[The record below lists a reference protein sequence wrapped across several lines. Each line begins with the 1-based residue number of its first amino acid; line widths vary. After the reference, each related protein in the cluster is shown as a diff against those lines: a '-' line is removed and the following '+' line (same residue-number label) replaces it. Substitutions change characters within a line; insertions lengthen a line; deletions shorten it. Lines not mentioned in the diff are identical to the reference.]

1 MEALHWYAEKS
12 SSNPVTS
19 HLFNPHG
26 SALVELAPGMLIVHM
41 HGDWNAEMRTLI
53 AAQMKEHVTALNS
66 AGPWGIINHMHDT
79 LVYGQ
84 DIYAQT
90 RADYANR
97 PAGSRLKAVAF
108 VIAPHVEGASLLRS
122 RFDTLLDGVIASRVF
137 TDSQSAKD
145 WIQTQLQLPDTAG
158 PDAGN

>member
-1 MEALHWYAEKS
+1 M
-12 SSNPVTS
+12 
-19 HLFNPHG
+19 
-26 SALVELAPGMLIVHM
+26 VEIAPGMLIAHM
-41 HGDWNAEMRTLI
+41 HGDWNAEMRALI
-53 AAQMKEHVTALNS
+53 AAQMKAQVPTLNA

-79 LVYGQ
+79 LVYGP

-97 PAGSRLKAVAF
+97 PAGSRLRAVAF

-122 RFDTLLDGVIASRVF
+122 RFENLLDGVIASGVF
-137 TDSQSAKD
+137 ADSQSAKD
-145 WIQTQLQLPDTAG
+145 WIQTQLHAPDTAG

>member
-1 MEALHWYAEKS
+1 
-12 SSNPVTS
+12 
-19 HLFNPHG
+19 
-26 SALVELAPGMLIVHM
+26 MLIAHM
-41 HGDWNAEMRTLI
+41 HGDWNAEMRALI
-53 AAQMKEHVTALNS
+53 AAQMKAQVPTLNA

-79 LVYGQ
+79 LVYGPE
-84 DIYAQT
+84 IYAQT

-97 PAGSRLKAVAF
+97 PSGSRLKAVAF

-137 TDSQSAKD
+137 SDSQSAKD

-158 PDAGN
+158 TDARN

>member
-1 MEALHWYAEKS
+1 
-12 SSNPVTS
+12 
-19 HLFNPHG
+19 
-26 SALVELAPGMLIVHM
+26 MLIAHM
-41 HGDWNAEMRTLI
+41 HGDWNAEMRALV
-53 AAQMKEHVTALNS
+53 AERMKEHVAALN
-66 AGPWGIINHMHDT
+66 AMGPWGIINHMHDT
-79 LVYGQ
+79 LVFGPE
-84 DIYAQT
+84 IYAQT

-97 PAGSRLKAVAF
+97 PPGSRLRAVAF
-108 VIAPHVEGASLLRS
+108 VIAPHVEGASLLRR